1 MISLPP
7 HQNLKFV
14 FAVRNLNF
22 VVAQTAIIDFK
33 AHYPDCHRHVR
44 KGSPAGLM
52 RAGRSPLS
60 GVQHALAKQVEL

>member
-33 AHYPDCHRHVR
+33 AQE
-44 KGSPAGLM
+44 GL
-52 RAGRSPLS
+52 
-60 GVQHALAKQVEL
+60 